1 MSTSEFSQ
9 NTFRNG
15 GEMGA
20 LMLAHDWSTSPLG
33 EPGTWPSALRSTVA
47 LMLGSSIPMFVAW
60 GDELGFLYNDA
71 YAVIL
76 GN

>member
-1 MSTSEFSQ
+1 
-9 NTFRNG
+9 
-15 GEMGA
+15 
-20 LMLAHDWSTSPLG
+20 
-33 EPGTWPSALRSTVA
+33 
-47 LMLGSSIPMFVAW
+47 MLGSSIPMFVAW